1 MSKLFGKKIPISV
14 KDPLLQEA
22 SLAGLHSAPVPVHSS
37 FTSGDLVL
45 GWGLRTDGLAH
56 IWRERAR
63 SRRAAHLVLRGWPL
77 TWSFFA
83 FLGEFEKDSAECL
96 KHLELLEGEEG
107 QNLNKGDS
115 EEEVEYPDPLL
126 LRGLIPE
133 KAFASFDLRFLQEF
147 IFKLLQSE

>member
-1 MSKLFGKKIPISV
+1 M
-14 KDPLLQEA
+14 
-22 SLAGLHSAPVPVHSS
+22 
-37 FTSGDLVL
+37 
-45 GWGLRTDGLAH
+45 
-56 IWRERAR
+56 
-63 SRRAAHLVLRGWPL
+63 

-115 EEEVEYPDPLL
+115 EEEAEYPDPLL
-126 LRGLIPE
+126 LGGLIPE
-133 KAFASFDLRFLQEF
+133 KGFASFDLCFLQEF